1 MPTQTQQPDNLRAS
15 VIYRFRKVAIAP
27 DQERKFPVGP
37 ESAKKLGYD
46 LCEVDALP
54 SAVTESFCGVGN
66 PFLLGQ
72 PLPDHRVLD
81 LGCGAGFDT
90 LLAAQ
95 MVGPNGKVIGVDMT
109 PQMIVKARNNAE
121 SLGLMN
127 VEFVL
132 GEIEDLPIPDASV
145 DLVISNGVF
154 NLCPDK
160 PRVLSEVFQVLKP
173 GGRLQMADIFLEPQV
188 TPQEVASKG
197 SWSD

>member
-15 VIYRFRKVAIAP
+15 VIDRFRKVATAP
-27 DQERKFPVGP
+27 DQETKFPLGP

-46 LCEVDALP
+46 ASEVDSLP
-54 SAVTESFCGVGN
+54 LSVTESFCGVGN

-72 PLPDHRVLD
+72 PLPGDRVLD

-90 LLAAQ
+90 LMAARR
-95 MVGPNGKVIGVDMT
+95 VGASGKVIGVDMT
-109 PQMIVKARNNAE
+109 AEMIVKARINAE
-121 SLGLMN
+121 NLGVMN
-127 VEFVL
+127 VELVL
-132 GEIEDLPIPDASV
+132 GAIEHLPLPDASF

-160 PRVLSEVFQVLKP
+160 PRVLSEVYQVLKP
-173 GGRLQMADIFLEPQV
+173 GGRLQMADILLELHV